1 MREHYDFSKMKGK
14 KNPYTKYLKQ
24 PVTMCLDKDSVD
36 YFKALAEESGIP
48 YQTLIN
54 LYLRDCATKERK
66 LDMKWNWKIITN
78 GCSRANHSLG
88 ERLAA
93 EPSVMRQL
101 YLQPVT

>member
-1 MREHYDFSKMKGK
+1 MREHYDFSKMKGE

-24 PVTMCLDKDSVD
+24 PVTMRLDKDSVD

-66 LDMKWNWKIITN
+66 LDMKWN
-78 GCSRANHSLG
+78 
-88 ERLAA
+88 
-93 EPSVMRQL
+93 
-101 YLQPVT
+101 

>member
-24 PVTMCLDKDSVD
+24 PVTMRLDKDSVD
-36 YFKALAEESGIP
+36 YFTALAAEPGIP

-66 LDMKWNWKIITN
+66 LDMKWK
-78 GCSRANHSLG
+78 
-88 ERLAA
+88 
-93 EPSVMRQL
+93 
-101 YLQPVT
+101 